1 MKEAAGRAYRAH
13 GADENQRSTNPAP
26 DLITA
31 WRSPSESACNG
42 VRPSSDIL
50 GVVKNC
56 HLPEAGAAPKASV
69 TASRSPKGIAGSDH
83 QRVTDPF
90 GMLSAEI
97 AAFARVVMD
106 VEGRGRQARS
116 DEAVAGV
123 QHSLTLAQV
132 AALFLFGPE
141 GGGRE
146 EGARLRFLAL
156 SLMVCRDKGGNG
168 TKVLR

>member
-1 MKEAAGRAYRAH
+1 MPSAGYLFARRTKDYYGIIGWHLARP
-13 GADENQRSTNPAP
+13 SPAP
-26 DLITA
+26 RHWSTGTKAWISSHIFGSTCLIA
-31 WRSPSESACNG
+31 FNDMQRWAKEVCR
-42 VRPSSDIL
+42 
-50 GVVKNC
+50 
-56 HLPEAGAAPKASV
+56 AGTVS
-69 TASRSPKGIAGSDH
+69 
-83 QRVTDPF
+83 

-168 TKVLR
+168 TKVLRLYKFCALCAY